1 MIYYQINY
9 TKKTYFSHIFCAI
22 IFIGDAMKSKIFKN
36 LDEQIE
42 IMRSK
47 GLVINDEVATK
58 NILFRE
64 NYFFINGYR
73 HMFTTKEKDRFI
85 PGTTFEELYST
96 FLFDR
101 RVRNIIFKYI
111 LIIENNIKSIMSY
124 QLSRKYGFKDKDYLN
139 PDNFT
144 QDQAKSR
151 QVFDILSK
159 MKRQI
164 RVNGR
169 QHSATLH
176 YLSNYG
182 YIPMWILV
190 KVLSFGIISELFCI
204 LKYEDQSDIAKLY
217 KVDVQ
222 TLATYLALL
231 ANFRNLCAHEDI
243 LYDHRTNRT
252 IPDNGYHSSLNIPK
266 NAEGEYIYGKN
277 DLYAIILIM
286 KRMLSEDEFRDIIF
300 EIGYEIDILDSKVDI
315 VPLNSILNKIGFPD
329 NWRDIVNL

>member
-1 MIYYQINY
+1 MR
-9 TKKTYFSHIFCAI
+9 T
-22 IFIGDAMKSKIFKN
+22 KIFKT

-47 GLVINDEVATK
+47 GLTINDEDFTK
-58 NILFRE
+58 DILFRE

-73 HMFTTKEKDRFI
+73 HMFTKDHKDKFI
-85 PGTTFEELYST
+85 PGATFEEMYAT
-96 FLFDR
+96 FIFDR
-101 RVRNIIFKYI
+101 RLRNIIFKYI
-111 LIIENNIKSIMSY
+111 LMIENNIKSIMSY
-124 QLSRKYGFKDKDYLN
+124 QLSKKYGFKDKDYLN

-144 QDQAKSR
+144 QDPARGR
-151 QVFDILSK
+151 QVFDILNK

-204 LKYEDQSDIAKLY
+204 LKYEDQKDIADFY
-217 KVDVQ
+217 HVDVQ
-222 TLATYLALL
+222 TLSIYLALL

-243 LYDHRTNRT
+243 LYDHRTNRV
-252 IPDNGYHSSLNIPK
+252 IPNNEYHRFLEIPIGDNG
-266 NAEGEYIYGKN
+266 EYLYGKN
-277 DLYAIILIM
+277 DLFAIIMIM
-286 KRMLSEDEFRDIIF
+286 KKMLREDEFNDIVY
-300 EIGYEIDILDSKVDI
+300 EIGYEIDVLDSKIDI
-315 VPLNSILNKIGFPD
+315 IPLNSILNKIGFPN
-329 NWRDIVNL
+329 NWREISNI

>member
-1 MIYYQINY
+1 
-9 TKKTYFSHIFCAI
+9 
-22 IFIGDAMKSKIFKN
+22 MKSKIFKN
-36 LDEQIE
+36 LDEQID
-42 IMRSK
+42 ILKSR
-47 GLVINDEVATK
+47 GLIISDEDNAK
-58 NILFRE
+58 QILFRE

-73 HMFTTKEKDRFI
+73 HMFTTTDKDKFI
-85 PGTTFEELYST
+85 SGTTFEELYAT
-96 FLFDR
+96 FVFDR
-101 RVRNIIFKYI
+101 RIRNIVFKYI

-144 QDQAKSR
+144 QDSAKSR
-151 QVFDILSK
+151 QVFDILNK

-204 LKYEDQSDIAKLY
+204 LKYEDQNEIAKLY
-217 KVDVQ
+217 NTDVE
-222 TLATYLALL
+222 TLSIYLSLL

-243 LYDHRTNRT
+243 LYDHRTNRE
-252 IPDNGYHSSLNIPK
+252 IPNNEYHSILNISK
-266 NAEGEYIYGKN
+266 NDEGEYAYGKN

-286 KRMLSEDEFRDIIF
+286 KKMLSDGEFRDIIF

-315 VPLNSILNKIGFPD
+315 VPLNSILNKIGFPN
-329 NWRDIVNL
+329 NWREIVDL